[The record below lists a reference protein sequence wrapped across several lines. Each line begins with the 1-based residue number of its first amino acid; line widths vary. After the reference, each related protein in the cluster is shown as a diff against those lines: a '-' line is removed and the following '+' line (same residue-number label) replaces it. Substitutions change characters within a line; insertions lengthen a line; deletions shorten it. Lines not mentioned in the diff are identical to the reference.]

1 MDLIFLGDYIKQRQK
16 DLGLTQ
22 GQLCEGIC
30 DVATISRM
38 ERGEQIPHHSTVSA
52 LLERLGTTYDQY
64 VLLSKEEI
72 GIVAL
77 QREINS
83 ACVRL
88 QQGIGTEQAEVQT
101 KINKMIDELKRIVE
115 CRASMEIS
123 VIQQYLLSINVIL
136 RTLEGSISP
145 HEEITILLN
154 GIRITA
160 PKFDPAKIS
169 HRLFYSLEE
178 IRLISQLGLAY
189 SNHGDHKKAVGI
201 FSQLHTYVTG
211 HNYGLAKS
219 GGGMP
224 LVAHNY
230 ARELTLR
237 KQYED
242 ALSIAE
248 EGREACIEYGHYQFF
263 PGLLHI
269 MAECQH
275 FLGND
280 KESIR
285 LYKQAYHLYQVFKN
299 AINCCILQE
308 EVSKYHHIDLGFIE

>member
-145 HEEITILLN
+145 HEEITILLKA
-154 GIRITA
+154 IRITA

-178 IRLISQLGLAY
+178 IRQ
-189 SNHGDHKKAVGI
+189 
-201 FSQLHTYVTG
+201 
-211 HNYGLAKS
+211 
-219 GGGMP
+219 
-224 LVAHNY
+224 
-230 ARELTLR
+230 
-237 KQYED
+237 
-242 ALSIAE
+242 
-248 EGREACIEYGHYQFF
+248 
-263 PGLLHI
+263 
-269 MAECQH
+269 
-275 FLGND
+275 
-280 KESIR
+280 
-285 LYKQAYHLYQVFKN
+285 
-299 AINCCILQE
+299 
-308 EVSKYHHIDLGFIE
+308 